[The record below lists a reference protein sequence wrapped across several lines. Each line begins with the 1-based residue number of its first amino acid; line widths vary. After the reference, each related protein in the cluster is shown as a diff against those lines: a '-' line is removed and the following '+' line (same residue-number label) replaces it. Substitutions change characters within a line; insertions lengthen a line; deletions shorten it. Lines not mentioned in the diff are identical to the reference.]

1 MTMPDNHVPA
11 PFFAGRNNATRIDV
25 FEELSHT
32 AKGAL
37 RTFCRR
43 LGAPHLMDEVFVP
56 TLEDGDS
63 SIFVAVRDRPWPPW
77 GVGARTVTALCQ
89 VQTISDES
97 YAVSPVYV
105 TDEELTNVGLM
116 AALFKEVL
124 DSLTISPRAELNYLV
139 ADGAVL
145 TARVLESLGFGRSED
160 VFLTEQARYHTW
172 RTPVEKVISAL
183 ELDKYA
189 TPDLLAHDVPTDT
202 LLRQATFFHTI
213 YLGSRAEWTDA
224 RLSAA
229 EIIQLVRGGHAG
241 KPGGVPGGTGRF
253 GYPAGTDGPDWF
265 YVTLEGFLRD
275 AQQGLLEYAV
285 EHEQEFSKATI
296 VEDEDGKPV
305 VDERLRRA
313 RTLSDLGDFAPRF
326 EGRLKEVLSPV
337 LSQLKMEPFPVGE
350 IEIQITA
357 SGDGDFF
364 RMHKDGDDQS
374 TRELSFVYFFHGEP
388 RRYSGGEL
396 RIFDAEVI
404 HGREVPT
411 DRSQILSPRQD
422 VVVFFPSQNEHELL
436 PVRVPSKSF
445 ADSRFTVN
453 GWIHRANG

>member
-1 MTMPDNHVPA
+1 MANNDVPA
-11 PFFAGRNNATRIDV
+11 PFFADRNSATRIDV

-43 LGAPHLMDEVFVP
+43 LGAPHLMDEVLVP

-105 TDEELTNVGLM
+105 PDDELTNVGLM

-124 DSLTISPRAELNYLV
+124 DSLTVSPRAELNYLV

-145 TARVLESLGFGRSED
+145 TARVLESLGFERSED

-172 RTPVEKVISAL
+172 RSPVEKVIGAL
-183 ELDKYA
+183 ELDRYA
-189 TPDLLAHDVPTDT
+189 TPDLLAHDVPGET
-202 LLRQATFFHTI
+202 LLRQASFFSTV
-213 YLGSRAEWTDA
+213 YLASRAEWIDA
-224 RLSAA
+224 QFSKA
-229 EIIQLVRGGHAG
+229 EIIRLVRGGHSG
-241 KPGGVPGGTGRF
+241 KPGGVPGGTGRW
-253 GYPAGTDGPDWF
+253 GYPEGTDGPDWWF

-285 EHEQEFSKATI
+285 AHEQEFSAATI
-296 VEDEDGKPV
+296 VDDEHGELV
-305 VDERLRRA
+305 IDERLRRA
-313 RTLSDLGDFAPRF
+313 RVLTDLGDFRPKF
-326 EGRLKEVLSPV
+326 EERLREALSPV

-350 IEIQITA
+350 IEIQLTA

-374 TRELSFVYFFHGEP
+374 TRELSFVYFFHSEP

-396 RIFDAEVI
+396 RIFDAEVVD
-404 HGREVPT
+404 GREVPT

-422 VVVFFPSQNEHELL
+422 VVVFFPSSNEHELL

-453 GWIHRANG
+453 GWIHRAQR

>member
-1 MTMPDNHVPA
+1 MADTDVPA
-11 PFFAGRNNATRIDV
+11 PFYADRNNATRIDV

-32 AKGAL
+32 AKAAL

-43 LGAPHLMDEVFVP
+43 LGAPHLMDEVLMP

-89 VQTISDES
+89 VQTITDES
-97 YAVSPVYV
+97 YAVSPIYV
-105 TDEELTNVGLM
+105 ADEELTNVGLM

-145 TARVLESLGFGRSED
+145 TARVLQSLGFVRSED

-172 RTPVEKVISAL
+172 RAPVEKVISAL
-183 ELDKYA
+183 QLDKYA
-189 TPDLLAHDVPTDT
+189 TPDLLAHDVPGDT
-202 LLRQATFFHTI
+202 LLRQATFFSTI
-213 YLGSRAEWTDA
+213 YLGSRAEWTDV
-224 RLSAA
+224 RPSAA
-229 EIIQLVRGGHAG
+229 EIIRLVRGGHSG
-241 KPGGVPGGTGRF
+241 KPGGVPSGTGRW
-253 GYPAGTDGPDWF
+253 GYPVIRDREELF
-265 YVTLEGFLRD
+265 YVSLEGFLGD

-285 EHEQEFSKATI
+285 EHEQEFTKATI
-296 VEDEDGKPV
+296 VEDDEPV

-313 RTLSDLGDFAPRF
+313 RTLNDLGDFAATF
-326 EGRLKEVLSPV
+326 QDRLKEALSPV
-337 LSQLKMEPFPVGE
+337 LSQLNMDPFPVGD

-364 RMHKDGDDQS
+364 RMHKDSDDQS

-404 HGREVPT
+404 NGREVPT

-422 VVVFFPSQNEHELL
+422 MVVFFPSSSEHELL
-436 PVRVPSKSF
+436 TVRVPSKTF

-453 GWIHRANG
+453 GWIHRAKG